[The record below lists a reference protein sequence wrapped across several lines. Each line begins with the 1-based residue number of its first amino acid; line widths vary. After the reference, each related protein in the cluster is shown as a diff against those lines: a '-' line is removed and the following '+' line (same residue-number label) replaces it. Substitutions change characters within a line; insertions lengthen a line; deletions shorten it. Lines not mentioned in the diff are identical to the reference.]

1 MKECCEKY
9 LNEQFGNDAEVVNSI
24 YAEYVSSVNVKA
36 AEADAAL
43 AAGAWDALDRVA
55 HTIQGNSLAV
65 GDQQMADTAIE
76 LRSAAKLQDR
86 DQAGRLV
93 ADLKVLEKQ
102 L

>member
-9 LNEQFGNDAEVVNSI
+9 LNEQFGNDAEVVDEI

-43 AAGAWDALDRVA
+43 AAGAWDALDKVA
-55 HTIQGNSLAV
+55 HTIKGNSLAV

-76 LRSAAKLQDR
+76 LRNAARLQDR
-86 DQAGRLV
+86 GQAGRLI
-93 ADLKVLEKQ
+93 ADLRVLEKQ

>member
-1 MKECCEKY
+1 M
-9 LNEQFGNDAEVVNSI
+9 NEQFGNDAEVVDAI

-43 AAGAWDALDRVA
+43 AAGAWDALDKVA
-55 HTIQGNSLAV
+55 HTIKGNSLAV

-76 LRSAAKLQDR
+76 LRNAAKLQDR
-86 DQAGRLV
+86 DKAGRLV
-93 ADLKVLEKQ
+93 ADLKTLEKQ

>member
-9 LNEQFGNDAEVVNSI
+9 LNEQFGNDAAVVNEI

-43 AAGAWDALDRVA
+43 AAVAWDALDKVA
-55 HTIQGNSLAV
+55 HTIKGNSLAV

-76 LRSAAKLQDR
+76 LRNAAKLQDR
-86 DQAGRLV
+86 DQAERLI
-93 ADLKVLEKQ
+93 ADLRALEKQ

>member
-1 MKECCEKY
+1 MKECCRKY
-9 LNEQFGNDAEVVNSI
+9 LSEQFGNDTEVVDEI

-43 AAGAWDALDRVA
+43 AAGAWDALDKVA
-55 HTIQGNSLAV
+55 HTIKGNSLAV

-76 LRSAAKLQDR
+76 LRNAAKLQDR
-86 DQAGRLV
+86 DKAGRLV
-93 ADLKVLEKQ
+93 ADLKTLEKQ

>member
-1 MKECCEKY
+1 MKQCCEKY
-9 LNEQFGNDAEVVNSI
+9 LNEQFGNDAEVVNAI

-43 AAGAWDALDRVA
+43 AAGAWDALDKVA
-55 HTIQGNSLAV
+55 HTIKGNSLAV

-76 LRSAAKLQDR
+76 LRNAAKLQDR
-86 DQAGRLV
+86 DQAERLI
-93 ADLKVLEKQ
+93 ADLRALEKQ

>member
-9 LNEQFGNDAEVVNSI
+9 LIEQFGNDAEVLDAI

-43 AAGAWDALDRVA
+43 AAGAWDVLDRAA
-55 HTIQGNSLAV
+55 HTVKGNALAA
-65 GDQQMADTAIE
+65 GDQQMANAAIA
-76 LRSAAKLQDR
+76 LRNAAKLQER
-86 DQAGRLV
+86 DQAEGLI
-93 ADLKVLEKQ
+93 ADLRALAEQ

>member
-1 MKECCEKY
+1 MKECCRKY
-9 LNEQFGNDAEVVNSI
+9 LTEQFGNDPEVVEGI

-43 AAGAWDALDRVA
+43 AAGAWDALDKVA
-55 HTIQGNSLAV
+55 HTIKGNSLAV

-76 LRSAAKLQDR
+76 LRNAARLQDR
-86 DQAGRLV
+86 GQAGRLI
-93 ADLKVLEKQ
+93 ANLMALEKQ

>member
-1 MKECCEKY
+1 MKQCCEKY
-9 LNEQFGNDAEVVNSI
+9 LNEQFGNDAEVVNAI

-43 AAGAWDALDRVA
+43 AAVAWDALDKVA
-55 HTIQGNSLAV
+55 HTIKGNSLAV

-76 LRSAAKLQDR
+76 LRNAAKLQDR
-86 DQAGRLV
+86 DQAERLI
-93 ADLKVLEKQ
+93 ADLRALEKQ

>member
-43 AAGAWDALDRVA
+43 AAGAWDALDKVA
-55 HTIQGNSLAV
+55 HTIKGNSLAV
-65 GDQQMADTAIE
+65 GDQQMANTAIE
-76 LRSAAKLQDR
+76 LRNAAKQQDR
-86 DQAGRLV
+86 DQAGRLI
-93 ADLKVLEKQ
+93 ADLRVLEKQ

>member
-9 LNEQFGNDAEVVNSI
+9 LIEQFGNDMEVLDAI
-24 YAEYVSSVNVKA
+24 YAEYVSSVNAKA
-36 AEADAAL
+36 AEAEAAL
-43 AAGAWDALDRVA
+43 ATGAWDALDKVA
-55 HTIQGNSLAV
+55 HTIKGNSLAV

-76 LRSAAKLQDR
+76 LRNAAKMQDL

-93 ADLKVLEKQ
+93 ANMRVLEKQ

>member
-9 LNEQFGNDAEVVNSI
+9 LNEQFGNDAEVVNEI
-24 YAEYVSSVNVKA
+24 YAEYVSSVNIKA

-43 AAGAWDALDRVA
+43 AAVAWDALDKVA
-55 HTIQGNSLAV
+55 HTIKGNSLAV

-76 LRSAAKLQDR
+76 LRNAAKLQDR
-86 DQAGRLV
+86 GQAGRLI
-93 ADLKVLEKQ
+93 ADLRVLEKQ

>member
-9 LNEQFGNDAEVVNSI
+9 LNEQFVNDAEVVDEI

-43 AAGAWDALDRVA
+43 AAGAWDALDKVA
-55 HTIQGNSLAV
+55 HTIKGNSLAV

-76 LRSAAKLQDR
+76 LRNAAKLQER
-86 DQAGRLV
+86 DQAGRLI
-93 ADLKVLEKQ
+93 ADLRVLEKQ

>member
-9 LNEQFGNDAEVVNSI
+9 LNEQFGNDAAVVNEI

-43 AAGAWDALDRVA
+43 AAGAWDALDKVA
-55 HTIQGNSLAV
+55 HTIKGNSLAV
-65 GDQQMADTAIE
+65 GDQQMANTAIE
-76 LRSAAKLQDR
+76 LRNAAKQQDR
-86 DQAGRLV
+86 DQAGRLI
-93 ADLKVLEKQ
+93 ADLRVLEKQ

>member
-1 MKECCEKY
+1 MKQCCEKY
-9 LNEQFGNDAEVVNSI
+9 LNEQFGNDAEVVNAI

-43 AAGAWDALDRVA
+43 AAGAWDALDKVA
-55 HTIQGNSLAV
+55 HTIKGNSLAV

-76 LRSAAKLQDR
+76 LRNAAKLQDR
-86 DQAGRLV
+86 GQAGRLI
-93 ADLKVLEKQ
+93 ADLRVLEKQ